1 MKRKR
6 TEVFAMRE
14 GLNLAYLSQEKGI
27 LRYLNPAF
35 LSVDNEKYMKMC
47 NRLAPLY
54 DFGENFIDWKRFK
67 GYKQEARRID
77 TTGSA
82 TVRFIQSSSILSLLI
97 NLQLSY
103 FNYGT

>member
-54 DFGENFIDWKRFK
+54 DFGENFIGWKRFK
-67 GYKQEARRID
+67 GYKQETRRID
-77 TTGSA
+77 TAGSA
-82 TVRFIQSSSILSLLI
+82 TMGFVQSSNPFYL
-97 NLQLSY
+97 
-103 FNYGT
+103 

>member
-35 LSVDNEKYMKMC
+35 LSVDNEKYMKMY

-54 DFGENFIDWKRFK
+54 DFGEN
-67 GYKQEARRID
+67 
-77 TTGSA
+77 
-82 TVRFIQSSSILSLLI
+82 L
-97 NLQLSY
+97 
-103 FNYGT
+103 